1 VNLEKRRCRG
11 CSAAG
16 QIIKLEMHPG
26 VDDGSALGKRTEHLI
41 KQNIVLNIEEMYFQV
56 NRRRETYLKKL

>member
-1 VNLEKRRCRG
+1 MLLCVNLEKRRCRE

-16 QIIKLEMHPG
+16 QIIKLAMHPG
-26 VDDGSALGKRTEHLI
+26 VGDGSALGKRTEHLI

-56 NRRRETYLKKL
+56 NEEKHI